1 MAIQIPGMIA
11 AARTAMAAKKA
22 GSLVNQ
28 GKAFNKLQKT
38 PGTLVQGAQDISKLN
53 ALTKTAGIGA
63 LAGAGA
69 ADMTDGFTKAGSIEN
84 SIFANP
90 EELGRQAAKA
100 KMGLE
105 EIMDKAR
112 GKAEE
117 LGQSPQLYMF
127 QIQNGYQDEI
137 NKQQAMM
144 APPEEEGLK
153 PVSLLFSGGGEAS
166 FPDLNNDGETTYA
179 DVLVGRGVYAEGGEA
194 MSLEEELESIEYRL
208 QVLSNRNKQAV
219 ANKDF
224 NAAQQISQEQN
235 MFMKKRNE
243 ILKKLNMP
251 IPPKRLEPFK
261 GLAEMAEGGEAID
274 DELAG
279 MQMSEEDAMAEI
291 QGIAPQAKMIE
302 QLVMAVMQMVQQG
315 IGEQEII
322 DFLKEQGLDDEDIE
336 DLFTM
341 VMQQMQQGQQDPIAS
356 ELQEMS

>member
-1 MAIQIPGMIA
+1 MQNLRISEDGQMPIDMQIEKMLGEQGRTLSNIDREMIKNMIA
-11 AARTAMAAKKA
+11 AGTDPQVIIKTMMGQPNKPTPPSPNENRMQEQMMTGQRIPMAD
-22 GSLVNQ
+22 G
-28 GKAFNKLQKT
+28 GT
-38 PGTLVQGAQDISKLN
+38 P
-53 ALTKTAGIGA
+53 
-63 LAGAGA
+63 
-69 ADMTDGFTKAGSIEN
+69 
-84 SIFANP
+84 
-90 EELGRQAAKA
+90 
-100 KMGLE
+100 
-105 EIMDKAR
+105 
-112 GKAEE
+112 
-117 LGQSPQLYMF
+117 
-127 QIQNGYQDEI
+127 
-137 NKQQAMM
+137 
-144 APPEEEGLK
+144 
-153 PVSLLFSGGGEAS
+153 
-166 FPDLNNDGETTYA
+166 FPDLTGDGQVTRA
-179 DVLVGRGVYAEGGEA
+179 DILKGRGVYAEGGAA

-261 GLAEMAEGGEAID
+261 GLAEMAEGGEAIG

-279 MQMSEEDAMAEI
+279 MEMSEEDAMAEI

-302 QLVMAVMQMVQQG
+302 QLVMAVMQMIQQG

-341 VMQQMQQGQQDPIAS
+341 VMQQMQQGQQGQEDPIAN

>member
-1 MAIQIPGMIA
+1 MSKIRAAMEMMGRSLPGRSQNISQQVLGNPGRRQEMMGRNIPGRGAPRGLIGA
-11 AARTAMAAKKA
+11 ASIPK
-22 GSLVNQ
+22 
-28 GKAFNKLQKT
+28 
-38 PGTLVQGAQDISKLN
+38 DISKLE

-69 ADMTDGFTKAGSIEN
+69 ADMTDGFTKAGSIQN
-84 SIFANP
+84 SIFADP

-100 KMGLE
+100 KMSLQD
-105 EIMDKAR
+105 IMDKAR

-117 LGQSPQLYMF
+117 LGQAPQLYMF

-166 FPDLNNDGETTYA
+166 FPDLTGDGKVTQA
-179 DVLVGRGVYAEGGEA
+179 DILKGRGVYA
-194 MSLEEELESIEYRL
+194 
-208 QVLSNRNKQAV
+208 Q
-219 ANKDF
+219 
-224 NAAQQISQEQN
+224 
-235 MFMKKRNE
+235 
-243 ILKKLNMP
+243 
-251 IPPKRLEPFK
+251 
-261 GLAEMAEGGEAID
+261 GGEAID

-291 QGIAPQAKMIE
+291 QSIAPQTKMIE

-315 IGEQEII
+315 ISEQEII
-322 DFLKEQGLDDEDIE
+322 NFLKEQGLDDEDIE

-356 ELQEMS
+356 ELQEMQ

>member
-1 MAIQIPGMIA
+1 MNRFQKGIENLRISEDGKMPVDMQI
-11 AARTAMAAKKA
+11 ARMLQK
-22 GSLVNQ
+22 Q
-28 GKAFNKLQKT
+28 GKTISDMDRNLIKQMLASGNSPEVVIKT
-38 PGTLVQGAQDISKLN
+38 I
-53 ALTKTAGIGA
+53 
-63 LAGAGA
+63 
-69 ADMTDGFTKAGSIEN
+69 
-84 SIFANP
+84 
-90 EELGRQAAKA
+90 
-100 KMGLE
+100 
-105 EIMDKAR
+105 
-112 GKAEE
+112 
-117 LGQSPQLYMF
+117 LGQSGKTMSNMNRQ
-127 QIQNGYQDEI
+127 
-137 NKQQAMM
+137 MM
-144 APPEEEGLK
+144 A
-153 PVSLLFSGGGEAS
+153 GGGTP

-179 DVLVGRGVYAEGGEA
+179 DILKGRGVYAEGGEA

-235 MFMKKRNE
+235 MFIKKRNE

-261 GLAEMAEGGEAID
+261 GLAEMAQGGEAID

-291 QGIAPQAKMIE
+291 QGIAPQTKMIE